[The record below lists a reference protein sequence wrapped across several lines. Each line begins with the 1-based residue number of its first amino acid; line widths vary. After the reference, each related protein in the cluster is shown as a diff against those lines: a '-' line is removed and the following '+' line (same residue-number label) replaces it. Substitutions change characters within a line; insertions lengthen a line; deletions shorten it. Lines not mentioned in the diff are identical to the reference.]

1 MTGVFLFSNVQ
12 ITVGSLVTINITP
25 RSILNMNQQSTPIA
39 AKHPQELVTHGD
51 KRIDNYYW
59 LRQQNNAEVIDYLKA
74 ENSYTEEQMQHTQE
88 LQTALYDEMLSR
100 IQETDLSVPYRIKD
114 YYYYSRTEEGQA
126 YSIFCR
132 KHQSLDAAEEILLD
146 ENELAKDKDF
156 FSLGVAS
163 ISPNQQILAYSTDTT
178 GAEQYTL
185 YFLDLKTRS
194 LSSETIADTYYSFAW
209 GNDDR
214 TVFYTKVDSANRPYQ
229 LWRHTLGN
237 NPDDDVLVH
246 QEDNEAYYLSVGK
259 TRSRAYILLDLSSKI
274 TSEVHYLDANN
285 PNGEFQVFQPR
296 QTGIEYSIEHHSNRF
311 YIITNESAINFKLM
325 STPVDRTDKSS
336 WETIVPH
343 REDVMLED
351 IDAFADYLVI
361 YERQEGLP
369 TARIQTLATG
379 EITQLSFP
387 EPTYSFYGGNNP
399 EFNTTKFRFGYSSLT
414 TPSSVFDYDLKTGE
428 RELKKETE
436 VLGGYD
442 RTLYKSERLIAI
454 ASDGTE
460 IPISLVYKQGIER
473 DGSNPLWLNGYGS
486 YGYSYPIGFSSIRLS
501 LLDRGIVYAIAHIRG
516 GEEMGRKWY
525 EEGKFLNKK
534 NTFTDFIACGE
545 HLIAEKWT
553 NSDRLVISGGSAG
566 GLLMGAVIN
575 ERPDL
580 FKVVVADVPFVDVLT
595 TILDT
600 SLPLTVLEWEEWGN
614 PNDPQYYEYIK
625 SYSPYDNVT
634 AKDYPAML
642 ITAGLNDSR
651 VKYWEPAKWTAKLRE
666 LKTDDNLLLLK
677 TNMSAGHGGASG
689 RYEYLKEIA
698 FEYAFVLDRLNLA

>member
-1 MTGVFLFSNVQ
+1 
-12 ITVGSLVTINITP
+12 
-25 RSILNMNQQSTPIA
+25 MNQQSTPIA

-59 LRQQNNAEVIDYLKA
+59 LRQQDNSEVIDYLKA
-74 ENSYTEEQMQHTQE
+74 ENSYTEEQMQHTRE
-88 LQTALYDEMLSR
+88 LQASLYDEILSR
-100 IQETDLSVPYRIKD
+100 IQETDLSVPYRIED

-126 YSIFCR
+126 YPIFCR
-132 KHQSLDAAEEILLD
+132 KYQSLDAAEEILLD
-146 ENELAKDKDF
+146 ENELAKDEDF

-185 YFLDLKTRS
+185 FFLDLKTRS
-194 LSSETIADTYYSFAW
+194 LYLETIANTYYSFAW

-237 NPDDDVLVH
+237 NPDDDVLVY
-246 QEDNEAYYLSVGK
+246 QEDNESYYLSVGK

-274 TSEVHYLDANN
+274 TSELHYLDANN
-285 PNGEFQVFQPR
+285 PGGEFQPFQPR
-296 QTGIEYSIEHHSNRF
+296 QTGIEYSIEHHSDRF
-311 YIITNESAINFKLM
+311 YIVTNESAINFKLM
-325 STPVDRTDKSS
+325 STPVERTDKSN
-336 WETIVPH
+336 WQTVIPH
-343 REDVMLED
+343 REDVMLEG

-361 YERQEGLP
+361 YEQQEGLP

-379 EITQLSFP
+379 EMTQLSFP

-399 EFNTTKFRFGYSSLT
+399 EFETTKFRFGYSSLT
-414 TPSSVFDYDLKTGE
+414 TPSSVFDYDLTTGE

-442 RTLYKSERLIAI
+442 RSLYKSERLTAI
-454 ASDGTE
+454 APNGTE
-460 IPISLVYKQGIER
+460 VPISLVYKQGIER
-473 DGSNPLWLNGYGS
+473 DGSNPLWLTGYGS

-501 LLDRGIVYAIAHIRG
+501 LLDRGMVYAIAHIRG

-525 EEGKFLNKK
+525 EDGKFLKKK
-534 NTFTDFIACGE
+534 NTFTDFIACAE

-566 GLLMGAVIN
+566 GLLMGAVVN

-614 PNDPQYYEYIK
+614 PNEAQYYEYIK

-634 AKDYPAML
+634 AKEYPAML

-689 RYEYLKEIA
+689 RYEYLQEIA
-698 FEYAFVLDRLNLA
+698 FEYAFVLDRLNLADK

>member
-1 MTGVFLFSNVQ
+1 
-12 ITVGSLVTINITP
+12 
-25 RSILNMNQQSTPIA
+25 MNQQSTPIA

-59 LRQQNNAEVIDYLKA
+59 LRQQDNSEVTDYLKA
-74 ENSYTEEQMQHTQE
+74 ENSYTEEQMQHTQK
-88 LQTALYDEMLSR
+88 LQTALYDEILSR

-126 YSIFCR
+126 YPIFCR
-132 KHQSLDAAEEILLD
+132 KYQSLDAAEEILLD
-146 ENELAKDKDF
+146 ENELAKDREF

-163 ISPNQQILAYSTDTT
+163 ISPNQEILAYSTDTT

-209 GNDDR
+209 GNDNR

-259 TRSRAYILLDLSSKI
+259 TRSRVYILLDLSSKI
-274 TSEVHYLDANN
+274 TSELHYLDANN
-285 PNGEFQVFQPR
+285 PTGEFQVFQPR
-296 QTGIEYSIEHHSNRF
+296 QTGIEYSIEHHSDPSGYAERNRF
-311 YIITNESAINFKLM
+311 YIVTNEEAINFKLM
-325 STPVDRTDKSS
+325 STPVNRTDKSN
-336 WETIVPH
+336 WQTIIPH
-343 REDVMLED
+343 RENVMLEG
-351 IDAFADYLVI
+351 IDAFADYLII
-361 YERQEGLP
+361 YEQEEGLP

-379 EITQLSFP
+379 EMTQLSFP

-399 EFNTTKFRFGYSSLT
+399 EFETTKFRFGYSSLT
-414 TPSSVFDYDLKTGE
+414 TPSSVFDYDLTTGE

-442 RTLYKSERLIAI
+442 RSLYKSERLIAI
-454 ASDGTE
+454 APDGTE
-460 IPISLVYKQGIER
+460 VPISLVYKQGIER
-473 DGSNPLWLNGYGS
+473 DGSNPLWLTGYGS
-486 YGYSYPIGFSSIRLS
+486 YGYSYPIDFSSIRLS
-501 LLDRGIVYAIAHIRG
+501 LLDRGMVYAIAHIRG

-525 EEGKFLNKK
+525 EDGKFLKKK
-534 NTFTDFIACGE
+534 NTFTDFIACAE

-566 GLLMGAVIN
+566 GLLMGAVVN

-634 AKDYPAML
+634 AKEYPNLL

-689 RYEYLKEIA
+689 RYEYLEEIA
-698 FEYAFVLDRLNLA
+698 FEYAFVLDRLNLADK

>member
-1 MTGVFLFSNVQ
+1 MPTASCAIAQTKKYF
-12 ITVGSLVTINITP
+12 
-25 RSILNMNQQSTPIA
+25 NMSQSSTPIA

-59 LRQQNNAEVIDYLKA
+59 LRQQDNSEVTAYLNA
-74 ENSYTEEQMQHTQE
+74 ENSYTDEQMQHTEE
-88 LQTALYDEMLSR
+88 LQQSLYDEILSR
-100 IQETDLSVPYRIKD
+100 INETDLSVPYRLKD

-126 YSIFCR
+126 YGIFCR
-132 KHQSLDAAEEILLD
+132 KYQSLDAAEEILLD
-146 ENELAKDKDF
+146 QNKLAADEEF
-156 FSLGVAS
+156 FSLGAAS
-163 ISPNQQILAYSTDTT
+163 VSPNQQILAYSTDTT

-185 YFLDLKTRS
+185 KFLDLASQK
-194 LSSETIADTYYSFAW
+194 LHSETIANTYYSLAW

-229 LWRHTLGN
+229 LWRHNLGSS
-237 NPDDDVLVH
+237 PSDDILVY
-246 QEDNEAYYLSVGK
+246 QEDNEAFYLSVGK
-259 TRSRAYILLDLSSKI
+259 TRSRDYILLDLSSKV

-285 PNGEFQVFQPR
+285 PSEEFKLFQPR

-311 YIITNESAINFKLM
+311 YIVTNEEAINFKLM
-325 STPVDRTDKSS
+325 STSVDATDKSN
-336 WETIVPH
+336 WKTVIPH
-343 REDVMLED
+343 REDVMLEG
-351 IDAFADYLVI
+351 IDAFADYLII
-361 YERQEGLP
+361 YEREAGLP

-379 EITQLSFP
+379 EITQLTFP
-387 EPTYSFYGGNNP
+387 EPSYSFYGGNNP
-399 EFNTTKFRFGYSSLT
+399 EFNTIEFRFSYSSMT

-442 RTLYKSERLIAI
+442 RTQYQSERLMAT
-454 ASDGTE
+454 ANDGTK
-460 IPISLVYKQGIER
+460 IPISLVYKKGIDR
-473 DGSNPLWLNGYGS
+473 NGSNPLWLTGYGS
-486 YGYSYPIGFSSIRLS
+486 YGYAYPVTFSSIRLS
-501 LLDRGIVYAIAHIRG
+501 LLDRGFVFAIAHIRG

-525 EEGKFLNKK
+525 EDGKFLHKK
-534 NTFTDFIACGE
+534 NTFTDFIACAE
-545 HLIAEKWT
+545 HLIAENWT

-566 GLLMGAVIN
+566 GLLMGAVVN

-580 FKVVVADVPFVDVLT
+580 FKAVVADVPFVDVLT

-600 SLPLTVLEWEEWGN
+600 SLPLTILEWEEWG
-614 PNDPQYYEYIK
+614 DPKDPKYYEYIK

-634 AKDYPAML
+634 PQDYPAML

-689 RYEYLKEIA
+689 RYESLKEIA
-698 FEYAFVLDRLNLA
+698 FEYAFVLDRLEISNE

>member
-1 MTGVFLFSNVQ
+1 
-12 ITVGSLVTINITP
+12 
-25 RSILNMNQQSTPIA
+25 MNQQSTPIA

-59 LRQQNNAEVIDYLKA
+59 LRQDDSEVIDYLKA
-74 ENSYTEEQMQHTQE
+74 ENSYTEEQMQHTQK
-88 LQTALYDEMLSR
+88 LQTSLYDEMLSR
-100 IQETDLSVPYRIKD
+100 IKETDLSVPYRIED
-114 YYYYSRTEEGQA
+114 YYYYSRTEQGQA
-126 YSIFCR
+126 YAIFCR
-132 KHQSLDAAEEILLD
+132 KHKSLDAAEEILLD

-194 LSSETIADTYYSFAW
+194 LFSETIADTYYSFAW
-209 GNDDR
+209 GNDNR
-214 TVFYTKVDSANRPYQ
+214 TVFYTKVDSTNRPYQ

-237 NPDDDVLVH
+237 NPDDDVLVY

-259 TRSRAYILLDLSSKI
+259 TRSRDYILLDLSSKI
-274 TSEVHYLDANN
+274 TSEVHYLDANK
-285 PNGEFQVFQPR
+285 PDGEFEIFQPR
-296 QTGIEYSIEHHSNRF
+296 QTGIEYSIEHHSDRF
-311 YIITNESAINFKLM
+311 YIVTNEEAINFKLM
-325 STPVDRTDKSS
+325 STPVNSTDKSS
-336 WETIVPH
+336 WQTVIPH
-343 REDVMLED
+343 REDVMLEG
-351 IDAFADYLVI
+351 IDAFADYSII
-361 YERQEGLP
+361 YEQQEGLP

-387 EPTYSFYGGNNP
+387 EPTYSFYGGSNP

-442 RTLYKSERLIAI
+442 RSLYKSERLTAI
-454 ASDGTE
+454 APDGTE
-460 IPISLVYKQGIER
+460 VPISLVYKRGIER
-473 DGSNPLWLNGYGS
+473 DGSNPLWLTGYGS
-486 YGYSYPIGFSSIRLS
+486 YGYSYPIDFSSIRLS
-501 LLDRGIVYAIAHIRG
+501 LLDRGMVYAIAHIRG

-525 EEGKFLNKK
+525 EDGKFLKKK
-534 NTFTDFIACGE
+534 NTFTDFIACAE

-553 NSDRLVISGGSAG
+553 SSDRLTISGGSAG
-566 GLLMGAVIN
+566 GLLMGAVVN

-634 AKDYPAML
+634 AKEYPAML

-689 RYEYLKEIA
+689 RYEYLQEIA